1 MEVDLHIT
9 NNCNLRCQHCVYTS
23 GERYMPTL
31 SYSTV
36 RSLTD
41 EFRKLNVNEVHI
53 TGGEPLLNPELLSI
67 IQFLTRDGFRV
78 KMQSNGLLIN
88 EEKAV
93 ELKRAGLKE
102 ILISLDGLEESHD
115 NLRAYSGSFKSA
127 VSAIRYCL
135 DAEIPVRV
143 NTVVSR
149 RNCNEIAPLIAYLQ
163 RLGVVQHSFFYLT
176 PIGRAE
182 ALIDSALSFRE
193 WKRVEELIIGE
204 AGNLNML
211 HRIKVQ
217 SVFQEKP
224 PLGLVQSCRA
234 DNCLILSNGDV
245 YHCVL
250 FSNSQDCR
258 LGNVFSTPLSDIW
271 QTLPDRLSTIVQQRI
286 SACSNDCWGGC
297 PGMTYLLRGRVNTC
311 DPRCEPHFG
320 LYSSCIRQYHKF
332 GEKEH
337 DKEA

>member
-1 MEVDLHIT
+1 MSTIV
-9 NNCNLRCQHCVYTS
+9 
-23 GERYMPTL
+23 PTF
-31 SYSTV
+31 STV
-36 RSLTD
+36 FSPPDKASTASFEKRGAFNYSVGQSCALFVAILGDFIVATD
-41 EFRKLNVNEVHI
+41 
-53 TGGEPLLNPELLSI
+53 
-67 IQFLTRDGFRV
+67 
-78 KMQSNGLLIN
+78 
-88 EEKAV
+88 
-93 ELKRAGLKE
+93 
-102 ILISLDGLEESHD
+102 
-115 NLRAYSGSFKSA
+115 
-127 VSAIRYCL
+127 
-135 DAEIPVRV
+135 
-143 NTVVSR
+143 
-149 RNCNEIAPLIAYLQ
+149 
-163 RLGVVQHSFFYLT
+163 T

-250 FSNSQDCR
+250 FSNSQDYR